1 METIALCIFVILQ
14 VYNDIVKKLAMGL
27 VEEYKNL
34 VISRVNIDLQK
45 ISGHYQSKP

>member
-27 VEEYKNL
+27 VEE
-34 VISRVNIDLQK
+34 SRVNIDLQK